1 MQVYDPAGSTT
12 MRRAQINRPSR
23 RSATANTERTSKVK
37 AVTMDAF
44 EARPALLDYM
54 PSPIPTPNEVL
65 VRVHASSVNPADNSI
80 AAGLLKQMGVEYD
93 FPVILGRDYFG
104 IVEDVGADVSGY
116 SVGDEVFGFLLHA
129 NPTAHDGSWAELIA
143 VQD

>member
-1 MQVYDPAGSTT
+1 MYVYDLAVSTT
-12 MRRAQINRPSR
+12 TRAPKSTGPSR
-23 RSATANTERTSKVK
+23 RSATGQARKGRQPVK

-44 EARPALLDYM
+44 ETPPALRDDL
-54 PSPIPTPNEVL
+54 PAPTPTPNEVL

-104 IVEDVGADVSGY
+104 LVEEVGAEATGY
-116 SVGDEVFGFLLHA
+116 
-129 NPTAHDGSWAELIA
+129 
-143 VQD
+143 